1 MKISKIFT
9 FDASHML
16 DGHDGKC
23 QNLHGH
29 TYQLEVTVASILINE
44 GAKAG
49 MVMDFADLKTWVKQT
64 ILEPFDHAFLYH
76 GNNERESQI
85 AVLLEGW
92 QMKTLRLNQRTT
104 AEHLAIE
111 MYHRLQAVGVAVCR
125 IKLWETPTSYAEYEG
140 EA

>member
-111 MYHRLQAVGVAVCR
+111 MYHRLQAVGVPVCR